1 MKHSE
6 LLDTLQNLTNKKI
19 KQKELAEA
27 LGVDIGVIGKRASR
41 NSEYSL
47 EEIISIYHFFNL
59 TPDSVML
66 ELPEF
71 LRVKPEEKKWYDKI
85 IKNFSSGASKNSEE
99 TPDINCVKVVF
110 RPEVSLSAGYG
121 IEVYDEHKEY
131 MCLDE
136 RLFYTDRGTKINP
149 NNCEIVTISGNSMS
163 PEYRHGDRV
172 ILDKSE
178 THFSDGHI
186 FAFRFNGECFIKEIC
201 LVGKRIKA
209 IPLNKEYEPFWIEPE
224 DEVTIFGRIVPR
236 VRL

>member
-1 MKHSE
+1 MNFIEVQDKISE
-6 LLDTLQNLTNKKI
+6 TKKCKI
-19 KQKELAEA
+19 SQSDIATA
-27 LGVDIGVIGKRASR
+27 LGVTRQTINKRLKT
-41 NSEYSL
+41 NSQITHD
-47 EEIISIYHFFNL
+47 EELKLNRYFNVELCSEQIIQE
-59 TPDSVML
+59 PQ
-66 ELPEF
+66 
-71 LRVKPEEKKWYDKI
+71 EK
-85 IKNFSSGASKNSEE
+85 
-99 TPDINCVKVVF
+99 NCVHVVF
-110 RPEVSLSAGYG
+110 RPEVYLSAGYG
-121 IEVYDEHKEY
+121 VEVYDEHKEY

-136 RLFYTDRGTKINP
+136 RLFFTDRGTKINP
-149 NNCEIVTISGNSMS
+149 KNCEIVTVSGNSMS

-178 THFSDGHI
+178 THFIDGHI